1 LTFVGYKIA
10 KSKKEQTT
18 NMASSVLRGQTALC
32 KLPPAPHIGEST
44 EETITTYSLPVQL
57 KIGNNVK
64 RKGTASGVL
73 GSGMDVFKVS
83 KVSLTTVIYF
93 YFCCWIWI

>member
-1 LTFVGYKIA
+1 LFFIQEKTFFIGHFLEYKIA
-10 KSKKEQTT
+10 KRKKEQTT

-44 EETITTYSLPVQL
+44 EETITTYSLPIQL

-83 KVSLTTVIYF
+83 KVR
-93 YFCCWIWI
+93 

>member
-1 LTFVGYKIA
+1 
-10 KSKKEQTT
+10 
-18 NMASSVLRGQTALC
+18 MASSVLRGQTALC
-32 KLPPAPHIGEST
+32 KLPSAPHISESE

-57 KIGNNVK
+57 KIGNNVQ

-83 KVSLTTVIYF
+83 KVSLTAVIIFLLLLLDLDLDAHPLYSHAF
-93 YFCCWIWI
+93 LLQYRT

>member
-1 LTFVGYKIA
+1 MEYKIA
-10 KSKKEQTT
+10 KRKKEQTT

-32 KLPPAPHIGEST
+32 KLPPAPYIGEST
-44 EETITTYSLPVQL
+44 EETITTYSLPIQL

-83 KVSLTTVIYF
+83 KVR
-93 YFCCWIWI
+93 